1 MTILLRHKE
10 GVLCHR
16 LVCGDGVVTKSPSSQ
31 KVRGKGTTI
40 TICQK
45 MS

>member
-10 GVLCHR
+10 GFLCHM
-16 LVCGDGVVTKSPSSQ
+16 LVCCDDVVTKSPSSQ
-31 KVRGKGTTI
+31 KVRGKGTI
-40 TICQK
+40 MTICQK